1 MKSFRQYFLL
11 GENTRLPEPDLYAP
25 KEVALIKRLDSSPHV
40 VDLSVYQRFDER
52 NTAFLRAG
60 GDPEAPFYKTFVY
73 DNSAE
78 VIAKD
83 VPGYSR
89 TDFAR
94 IAASW
99 TIYKELQGSWSEFT
113 TFPWRPLG
121 GPNPVSEALGRYS
134 VEDPAQMTQEVKD
147 TAMLFGADVVGIS
160 QLDRRWLYSHDPHGE
175 FVQIPEH
182 YTIAIVMAMEMEPI
196 AVGQSPAFPSA
207 VATGIGYSRMA
218 FAISC
223 LAQFIRTLG
232 FDAIPM
238 GNDTA
243 LSIPLAIDAGLGSL
257 GRNGLLIT
265 PEYGSC
271 VRLCKVFTDLPLE
284 PDRPIDFGVT
294 EVCARCG
301 NCTSACPVGAVSSDP
316 TPSFQ
321 VVSTSN
327 NPGIKR
333 WVVDPEK
340 CYSFWVENGACCSNC
355 IAACSYTPRRQERTT
370 L

>member
-1 MKSFRQYFLL
+1 MIEQ
-11 GENTRLPEPDLYAP
+11 
-25 KEVALIKRLDSSPHV
+25 LDSPPHV
-40 VDLSVYQRFDER
+40 LDASVYTRFDER
-52 NTAFLRAG
+52 NTVFSRVG
-60 GDPEAPFYKTFVY
+60 IDPEASFYGKSVY

-99 TIYKELQGSWSEFT
+99 TVYKELQGSWCEFT

-121 GPNPVSEALGRYS
+121 GPNPVSEVLGRHP
-134 VEDPAQMTQEVKD
+134 VEDPAEMTREIKH
-147 TAMLFGADVVGIS
+147 TAMLFGADLVGIS
-160 QLDRRWLYSHDPHGE
+160 RLDRRWLYSHDPHGE
-175 FVQIPEH
+175 PVQIPRH
-182 YTIAIVMAMEMEPI
+182 YTTAIVMAMEMDPI
-196 AVGQSPAFPSA
+196 AIGQSPAFSSA
-207 VATGIGYSRMA
+207 VATGMGYSRMA

-223 LAQFIRTLG
+223 LAQFIRDLG

-265 PEYGSC
+265 PEYGPC

-284 PDRPIDFGVT
+284 PDRPIDFGMT
-294 EVCARCG
+294 ETCARCG
-301 NCTSACPVGAVSSDP
+301 NCASACAVGAISLDP
-316 TPSFQ
+316 APSFR
-321 VVSTSN
+321 VRSISN
-327 NPGIKR
+327 NRGIQR
-333 WVVDPEK
+333 WTIDPDK
-340 CYSFWVENGACCSNC
+340 CYSFWVKNGACCSNC
-355 IAACSYTPRRQERTT
+355 IAACPYTPRRQGRNT